1 MPGFLR
7 ARHARA
13 QRDPGHI
20 NLQEALTEADMA
32 PQDQLHLQPPG
43 PEVRYVFTPTPVP
56 PG

>member
-13 QRDPGHI
+13 QRDPGHT